1 MAGMTPEAVYNY
13 LNGMNY
19 PARKQELIEHA
30 KNNNAGPD
38 IIDALETLP
47 DKKFKNQDE
56 LIRIGS
62 QLRHKG

>member
-13 LNGMNY
+13 LNGMSY

-30 KNNNAGPD
+30 KNNNAGTD
-38 IIDALETLP
+38 VIEALKTLP
-47 DKKFKNQDE
+47 DKEFKSQDD

-62 QLRHKG
+62 KLRHE

>member
-19 PARKQELIEHA
+19 PARKQQLIEHA

-38 IIDALETLP
+38 VIEALKTLP
-47 DKKFKNQDE
+47 DKEFKSQDD

-62 QLRHKG
+62 QMRHKE

>member
-13 LNGMNY
+13 LNGMHY

-38 IIDALETLP
+38 VIEALKTLP
-47 DKKFKNQDE
+47 NQEFKSQDD

-62 QLRHKG
+62 MLRHKG